1 MFSMYKYNMKNII
14 LKNSLFGALT
24 FGLFTYFVEI
34 FETHPNYL
42 KISAFLWCAP
52 LFFFFI
58 MVYLPSSKGKLVL
71 QTFIIHSLLGTL
83 LSVLV
88 FLITLVM
95 RDYSIYTVLLFN
107 VFISILVTYIYL
119 ITLV

>member
-42 KISAFLWCAP
+42 KISAFLWAAP

-58 MVYLPSSKGKLVL
+58 MVYLPSTKGKLVL
-71 QTFIIHSLLGTL
+71 QSFIIHALLGTL

-95 RDYSIYTVLLFN
+95 RDYPIYTVLLFN
-107 VFISILVTYIYL
+107 VFVSILATCIYL